1 MKNATIHPSA
11 VLVALLAVGAGL
23 LVEPSDARV
32 AAQDGESAAAA
43 EGATAATL
51 VPGGAA
57 ATGGLVA
64 LEMLHLRG
72 GGILWAQID
81 EHDPEE
87 FTVRRL
93 DTGGVATLPWSML
106 DPKQELEF
114 KRRYGYVAVEVEEL
128 TVEASV
134 VPLMDGSEL
143 IGVIELETP
152 DALHVKSQTGLL
164 VLPRDRVAGTVT
176 STRVPARDI
185 YSRQELYER
194 ERGTRALDLLAG
206 GEVAI
211 DANLALA
218 RYSERILDFVH
229 AAEHYA
235 AAIELGSDDE
245 RLGGWLAAAE
255 ERAEAQSQVDALDEI
270 DRLRRQGEYPGAMDA
285 LAAFSDTWPNSP
297 LVTDLV
303 KLQRKVESDRE
314 REALRLTRDRWFYWL
329 NKAVRDAARELSY
342 EQAEAFAQEQLGQLV
357 LAQVTA
363 DVQEIWPEVSPAEVR
378 DLFERRTGSRVRGA
392 SYGDGTFLLGKERAT
407 AKPQDEDEEDEGE
420 PLNPLEQQR
429 RELEERMRRFLE
441 NSRRSA
447 GGSADPNID
456 PEAFWAGWS
465 VSGRTYWIT
474 AFYAEFGGDLEF
486 VRATVAPH
494 GECGGTGYIEVIS
507 SGAGGGMQRRLVAD
521 PLCGGVGVKRSVKYR

>member
-1 MKNATIHPSA
+1 MKHAPSA
-11 VLVALLAVGAGL
+11 SSSALLVLVAIGTILM
-23 LVEPSDARV
+23 VEPSRALV
-32 AAQDGESAAAA
+32 VGQDVESAADV
-43 EGATAATL
+43 ENATAATL
-51 VPGGAA
+51 VPGGSAA
-57 ATGGLVA
+57 SQLVA
-64 LEMLHLRG
+64 LEMLHLRE
-72 GGILWAQID
+72 GGILWAQIE

-93 DTGGVATLPWSML
+93 DTGGIATLPWSRL
-106 DPKQELEF
+106 DPAQELEF

-134 VPLMDGSEL
+134 VPLADGSEL
-143 IGVIELETP
+143 VGVIELETP
-152 DALHVKSQTGLL
+152 DALHIKSETGLL
-164 VLPRDRVAGTVT
+164 VLPRERVAGTVT
-176 STRVPARDI
+176 TTRVPARDV
-185 YSRQELYER
+185 YSRQELYEQ
-194 ERGTRALDLLAG
+194 ERGALALDLLGTGQA
-206 GEVAI
+206 AI
-211 DANLALA
+211 DANVALA
-218 RYSERILDFVH
+218 QYCERILDYVN
-229 AAEHYA
+229 AVQHYA

-255 ERAEAQSQVDALDEI
+255 SRAEAQSQVDALDDI
-270 DRLRRQGEYPGAMDA
+270 DRLRRRGEYPGAMDA
-285 LAAFSDTWPNSP
+285 LANFTDTWPNSP

-314 REALRLTRDRWFYWL
+314 RDALRLTRDRWFYWL
-329 NKAVRDAARELSY
+329 GKAIRDAAKEMSY
-342 EQAEAFAQEQLGQLV
+342 EQAEAFAQEQLGQVV

-378 DLFERRTGSRVRGA
+378 DLFERRTGSRIRGA

-407 AKPQDEDEEDEGE
+407 AKPQEEEE
-420 PLNPLEQQR
+420 EEASPLSGLDQQR
-429 RELEERMRRFLE
+429 QELEERMRRFLE

-447 GGSADPNID
+447 GGSADPAVD
-456 PEAFWAGWS
+456 PEQFWAGWS

-474 AFYAEFGGDLEF
+474 AYYAEFSGDLEF

-507 SGAGGGMQRRLVAD
+507 SGAGGGMQRRLVPD